1 MNIFIDPGHNFSGA
15 DTGASGNGLREQDV
29 TFIIGDKLYKLLEEA
44 GHEVSISREYIYHNV
59 GSSLAESINIRA
71 QKANSVKADLFV
83 SIHCNACDTRAKGT
97 ETLVYSTK
105 SEAYPIAK
113 RVQKAIVERLGTF
126 DRGVKVRTDLGVLED
141 TKMPALL
148 VETAF
153 IDNEKDAELLLN
165 RTDDFAKAIF
175 EGITEKKIKEE
186 NKVEQ
191 TVMELKGSIFVQEI
205 DPKDFK
211 IEVVDSPKKDI
222 PRDSYFNCG
231 FFTAEKNGKTIPVG
245 NLASGGKIISTA
257 KSNPSWVNLSGH
269 KLTTIYTAERGISGN
284 TMCLIEKTDDISQ
297 IPGVKTAVSGI
308 PIIVGGKQ
316 VTMDEIEAEGYFG
329 NELYDTWHGFLGIR
343 HNKLVYVAAKCAYS
357 QMCWLLVALGIYDA
371 IKLDGGG
378 SFILK
383 NGKTLEETSENRRI
397 HNIGVWM

>member
-83 SIHCNACDTRAKGT
+83 SIHCNAHDTRAKGT

-175 EGITEKKIKEE
+175 EGITGEKVKEE
-186 NKVEQ
+186 NKVGQ

-211 IEVVDSPKKDI
+211 IIEVDKRKKDT
-222 PRDSYFNCG
+222 DEKNAFNCG
-231 FFTAEKNGKTIPVG
+231 FFTTLKDGTTIPVG
-245 NLASGGKIISTA
+245 NLASNGVILSNA
-257 KSNPSWVNLSGH
+257 KDNESWINLSGH
-269 KLTTIYTAERGISGN
+269 KLTTIYTTKDGGFGF
-284 TMCLIEKTDDISQ
+284 TKTDDLNTVSNL
-297 IPGVKTAVSGI
+297 KTAVSGI
-308 PIIVGGKQ
+308 PIILGGKQ
-316 VTMDEIEAEGYFG
+316 VTMDEIKAEGYFG

-343 HNKLVYVAAKCAYS
+343 NGRFVYVGAECAYS
-357 QMCWLLVALGIYDA
+357 QMCWMLVALGIYDC
-371 IKLDGGG
+371 IKVDGGDSYILINDG
-378 SFILK
+378 DILK
-383 NGKTLEETSENRRI
+383 SEERREKNRRI